1 MCQPHYYLIPCL
13 YYFPPWGSK
22 LPTGDT
28 MFVLFAN
35 ILCGAVLGK
44 YSVSV
49 CWKNEGHLIELRIF
63 LSSYKL
69 IATATCSN
77 KIREFVHL
85 LNEIFSGLQVWLDLG
100 IWPIASGIYFIFL
113 LCWLNSQAGF
123 PDIVAKVAVDSS
135 RLISLKFMILMKRL
149 CLFS

>member
-1 MCQPHYYLIPCL
+1 
-13 YYFPPWGSK
+13 
-22 LPTGDT
+22 

-100 IWPIASGIYFIFL
+100 I
-113 LCWLNSQAGF
+113 
-123 PDIVAKVAVDSS
+123 
-135 RLISLKFMILMKRL
+135 
-149 CLFS
+149 